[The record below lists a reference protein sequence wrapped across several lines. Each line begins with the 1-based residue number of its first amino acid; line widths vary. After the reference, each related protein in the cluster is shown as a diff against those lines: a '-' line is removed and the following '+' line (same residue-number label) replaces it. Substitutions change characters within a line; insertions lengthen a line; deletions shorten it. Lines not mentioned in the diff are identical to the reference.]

1 LYCLESASMCKVRFH
16 QLSSASTVIMYVL
29 TREMPSF
36 SLLSEESR
44 KSLILGQNQVLLNIR
59 IVIVKFLSE
68 KKLKKAD
75 LTGKQKSVSSSRII

>member
-1 LYCLESASMCKVRFH
+1 
-16 QLSSASTVIMYVL
+16 MYVL